1 MNDPFTSVISAWTDD
16 KLDGTPIGTSAQVLE
31 KILKNTISSL
41 GVLI

>member
-1 MNDPFTSVISAWTDD
+1 MDYDD

-31 KILKNTISSL
+31 KNIKKNTISSL